1 MTNLKQTA
9 GRGLAGGK
17 IHIPFVPSIYFLC
30 FLTSNL
36 LLAHEDLSLGVQL
49 QIVLLGLVLPL
60 IFAWVSRSSEEGQKD
75 FVWPDS
81 SSGVSLW
88 IWAFTFLAGVFLRL
102 YHLVSL
108 SQWPLPDEGGDNF
121 FAIELSDKGIWK
133 IFYSSHQHPPL
144 FYWIFGCF
152 YKIVPPSLFSSWLFT
167 ALISIG
173 ALMAAFWAIRL
184 FSMGTFGWFCF
195 FLVSTGFWPLYT
207 GRICCVQGLTFFW
220 EWLTLGFL
228 GLYFKKKGTPFSF
241 GYAVALGIC
250 LGLGLFIFAGWLL
263 VAALIVPFFFFTA
276 FKKDPPAWKAFC
288 VSFMLFGLIFAAV
301 YGTRLPLVPWGTLLH
316 SGWDPLQR
324 VLGTL
329 SYVRAIF
336 WKGMDLYYGPLWG
349 GLLNPVLGA
358 FFFLGLALLLRRK
371 KLSWTLWLVYGL
383 MVLGLPAVISVGLET
398 FRILNLFPLLIFI
411 SVLGASELALS
422 WGRLRGMVVILL
434 IIGSFFDI
442 GQLYGPYHNLWGTPG
457 PIWHSMKSTVN
468 YRAYQDLDGLQKRE
482 GPGLVLSDLSGLN
495 FSDKVFTLAVYPFDA
510 SQNPRLRAEDAKWAA
525 VIVNKEYQPFLS
537 KRFPRMRWY
546 NLGREQPGDKV
557 EWLLGFLPVNSG
569 DFQVIQLWLRA
580 NQAFRRFKDR
590 NSLFPEELSDA
601 IRDFYAT
608 QASLGD
614 DAFLWSCYLEK
625 MGFIYIV
632 LEKDYGAC
640 RSLLE
645 KNLKRAYPLSW
656 LVYLRGNLPDRSL
669 AQGGGAK

>member
-1 MTNLKQTA
+1 
-9 GRGLAGGK
+9 
-17 IHIPFVPSIYFLC
+17 
-30 FLTSNL
+30 
-36 LLAHEDLSLGVQL
+36 
-49 QIVLLGLVLPL
+49 
-60 IFAWVSRSSEEGQKD
+60 
-75 FVWPDS
+75 
-81 SSGVSLW
+81 
-88 IWAFTFLAGVFLRL
+88 
-102 YHLVSL
+102 
-108 SQWPLPDEGGDNF
+108 
-121 FAIELSDKGIWK
+121 
-133 IFYSSHQHPPL
+133 
-144 FYWIFGCF
+144 
-152 YKIVPPSLFSSWLFT
+152 
-167 ALISIG
+167 
-173 ALMAAFWAIRL
+173 
-184 FSMGTFGWFCF
+184 
-195 FLVSTGFWPLYT
+195 
-207 GRICCVQGLTFFW
+207 
-220 EWLTLGFL
+220 
-228 GLYFKKKGTPFSF
+228 
-241 GYAVALGIC
+241 
-250 LGLGLFIFAGWLL
+250 
-263 VAALIVPFFFFTA
+263 
-276 FKKDPPAWKAFC
+276 
-288 VSFMLFGLIFAAV
+288 
-301 YGTRLPLVPWGTLLH
+301 
-316 SGWDPLQR
+316 
-324 VLGTL
+324 
-329 SYVRAIF
+329 
-336 WKGMDLYYGPLWG
+336 MDLYYGPLWG